1 MMTHVGTM
9 TAETDR
15 LLLRKFDYSDDES
28 MLKIWVAD
36 EKVQAMYAEPTY
48 TTKEAVRG
56 LLDKYIGGYESPN
69 YYRWAIFEKN
79 GAECIGQI
87 AYFFDRRQEPLR

>member
-28 MLKIWVAD
+28 MLKNWVAD
-36 EKVQAMYAEPTY
+36 EKVQSMYAEPTY
-48 TTKEAVRG
+48 TTKESVRG
-56 LLDKYIGGYESPN
+56 LLDKYISGY
-69 YYRWAIFEKN
+69 
-79 GAECIGQI
+79 
-87 AYFFDRRQEPLR
+87 